1 MHSSFW
7 SIEVQKKHG
16 AIQNWLL
23 LVLFRICV
31 YGCLWLLVKSLDDTE
46 AFECTF
52 TRSICFFC
60 LNVVWLIS
68 SSQEFFLFRNKH
80 FFLVFYIFIMHKHF
94 FCTWR
99 YSALMEVYLNNSKL
113 NNIFIIVDALPYL
126 GLQKNKEIYNDR

>member
-1 MHSSFW
+1 MCTRLSGVSRFKR
-7 SIEVQKKHG
+7 SMSQPGSVVARTFLYVYVVVHG
-16 AIQNWLL
+16 
-23 LVLFRICV
+23 F
-31 YGCLWLLVKSLDDTE
+31 YFVKSLDDTE

-60 LNVVWLIS
+60 LNVVII
-68 SSQEFFLFRNKH
+68 FFLTRVDFFICNKH

-113 NNIFIIVDALPYL
+113 NDIFIILDALPYL
-126 GLQKNKEIYNDR
+126 GLKNKENLQ